1 MALRLTPPTKN
12 MFYLSSALAIIA
24 VVLYLLGVFGIV
36 VGGFAA
42 VGQYAFWGAFLA
54 WVAMTA
60 GVCMKGV

>member
-24 VVLYLLGVFGIV
+24 AVLYLLGVFGILP
-36 VGGFAA
+36 GGFAA
-42 VGQYAFWGAFLA
+42 VGQYAFWAAFLA

>member
-24 VVLYLLGVFGIV
+24 IALYLLGVFGSIS
-36 VGGFAA
+36 GGFAA
-42 VGQYAFWGAFLA
+42 VGQYAFWAAFLA

>member
-12 MFYLSSALAIIA
+12 MFYLSSTLAIIA
-24 VVLYLLGVFGIV
+24 VVLYLLGVFGIIA
-36 VGGFAA
+36 GGFAA
-42 VGQYAFWGAFLA
+42 VGQYAFWAVFLA

>member
-12 MFYLSSALAIIA
+12 IFYLSSTLAIIA
-24 VVLYLLGVFGIV
+24 VALYLLGMFGV
-36 VGGFAA
+36 LPGGFAA
-42 VGQYAFWGAFLA
+42 VGQYAFWAAFLA

>member
-12 MFYLSSALAIIA
+12 IFYLSSTLAIIA
-24 VVLYLLGVFGIV
+24 VVLYLLGMFGV
-36 VGGFAA
+36 LPGGFAA
-42 VGQYAFWGAFLA
+42 VGQYAFWAAFLA